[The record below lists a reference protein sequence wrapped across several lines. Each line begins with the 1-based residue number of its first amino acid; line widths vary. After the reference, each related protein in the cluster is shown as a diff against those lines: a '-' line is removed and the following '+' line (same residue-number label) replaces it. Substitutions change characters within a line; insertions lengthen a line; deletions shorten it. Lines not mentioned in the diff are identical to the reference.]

1 MIGKLVDFLN
11 TWIKQ
16 QNNKRNKKEK
26 VVTVPPFKTRI
37 YSYLIDAFIMILTEY
52 SVFALKETVNKWRGR
67 GAFKQQLSNWNNW
80 NNSNWIG
87 LKLKCILWQ
96 VASVQNS
103 CLSSS
108 QLKCR
113 KTKQNSSVISDS
125 WSNQKEYLFPQ
136 ISFFSRKTYESV
148 HFIPF
153 I

>member
-1 MIGKLVDFLN
+1 MIGNLVDFLN

-16 QNNKRNKKEK
+16 QDNKRDKKEK
-26 VVTVPPFKTRI
+26 VVTVSPFRTGI
-37 YSYLIDAFIMILTEY
+37 YSSLIDALIMILTEY
-52 SVFALKETVNKWRGR
+52 SVFALKDTVNKWRGR
-67 GAFKQQLSNWNNW
+67 GAFKQQLPNW

-96 VASVQNS
+96 VVSVQNS

-108 QLKCR
+108 QLNCR
-113 KTKQNSSVISDS
+113 KTKQNSSVFSDS
-125 WSNQKEYLFPQ
+125 LSNQKEYLFPQ
-136 ISFFSRKTYESV
+136 IPLFSRKIHGSV